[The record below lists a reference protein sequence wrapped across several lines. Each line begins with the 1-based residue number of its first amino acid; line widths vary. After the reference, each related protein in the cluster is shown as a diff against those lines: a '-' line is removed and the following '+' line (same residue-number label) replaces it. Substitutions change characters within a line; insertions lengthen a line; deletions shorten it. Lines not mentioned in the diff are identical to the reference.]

1 MGDKIKGGAVKD
13 DKSPLKEAIDFKNE
27 VQDDDLAVSSEL
39 DLEFDMTKKYTV
51 GLKTICYFKI

>member
-51 GLKTICYFKI
+51 GLKTMCYFKI

>member
-1 MGDKIKGGAVKD
+1 MKWGQDKGGAVKD

-39 DLEFDMTKKYTV
+39 V
-51 GLKTICYFKI
+51 WV